1 MTDSEKYVV
10 KLNNTCVCC
19 HVITYTA
26 YLTVYVIFYW
36 SPVEMKAII
45 LISNPYEA
53 AKTALRNSIYIILCE
68 MPLYKQ
74 CSNLSALAHNFLTE
88 NVSCEATACVIR
100 LLIDGN
106 ITIKIKI
113 FVCLHS
119 LDWT

>member
-26 YLTVYVIFYW
+26 YLTVYVILMKTCHLKLFYW

-45 LISNPYEA
+45 LISNPYKA

-74 CSNLSALAHNFLTE
+74 CSNLSAL
-88 NVSCEATACVIR
+88 
-100 LLIDGN
+100 
-106 ITIKIKI
+106 
-113 FVCLHS
+113 
-119 LDWT
+119 